1 MAEQLT
7 DDNLGNVLGERRTY
21 AYTSD
26 RGTVY
31 NMDLDNS
38 LAVGV
43 NNTPSTDDSLDG
55 LASTGRLPLSPRYI
69 NVVAT
74 ADDTIRKKIV
84 ITSPTNPLFTGA
96 SSSFT
101 ANGVAFTVLSSRGE
115 KRPRFRVLSNPAP

>member
-21 AYTSD
+21 VYTSD
-26 RGTVY
+26 RGTQY
-31 NMDLDNS
+31 NVDLDNS
-38 LAVGV
+38 LAVAV

-55 LASTGRLPLSPRYI
+55 LSVTGQLPLAPRYL

-74 ADDTIRKKIV
+74 NDDTIRKRVI

-101 ANGVAFTVLSSRGE
+101 ANGIAFTVLSSRGE
-115 KRPRFRVLSNPAP
+115 RRPRFRVLSNPAP